1 MSTTPPQTPLAS
13 PPKRRLIAAAG
24 TVLVRTNKSGRQ
36 QVLLIHRPGYDDW
49 SLPKGKINA
58 DEYLAGC
65 AIRETLEETGVTAQ
79 LGLPLDRIGYPVGS
93 GYKTVTYWRATVLEK
108 RPHKADAEV
117 DGTRWLSVP
126 KALATVSYP
135 DEAALIEQAVG
146 LPLTVP
152 VLVVRHAKAMLRK
165 FWTGRDQARPIDSRG
180 RRQSKL
186 LVPLLRA
193 YGIRRAVSSSST
205 RCIQTL
211 RPFARAAGLEI
222 EGWATLSEEQS
233 KNTPGAVTTLMQ
245 RLVAETVAS
254 GTPMA
259 ICGHRPVL
267 PLMLESLGV
276 PSRPLQP
283 GAALVAHLDPTDGH
297 TVAVEFHK
305 PRI

>member
-1 MSTTPPQTPLAS
+1 MATTQG
-13 PPKRRLIAAAG
+13 RRITAAG
-24 TVLVRTNKSGRQ
+24 TVLVRTTKKGQQ

-58 DEYLAGC
+58 DEYLVGC
-65 AIRETLEETGVTAQ
+65 AARETLEETGVTPR

-93 GYKTVTYWRATVLEK
+93 GYKTVSYWRAEVVSK
-108 RPHKADAEV
+108 QPHKADAEV
-117 DGTRWLSVP
+117 DQTKWLSVSR
-126 KALATVSYP
+126 ALATVSYP
-135 DEAALIEQAVG
+135 DEAQLIEQAIG
-146 LPLTVP
+146 LPGTVP

-186 LVPLLRA
+186 LVPLLQA
-193 YGIRRAVSSSST
+193 YGVQRAVSSSSV
-205 RCIQTL
+205 RCMQTL
-211 RPFARAAGLEI
+211 KPFAKTASLEV

-233 KNTPGAVTTLMQ
+233 KTTPRAVTTLMQ
-245 RLVAETVAS
+245 RLVAETLES
-254 GTPMA
+254 GMPVA

-267 PLMLESLGV
+267 PLMFDALGV
-276 PSRPLQP
+276 PTRPLQP
-283 GAALVAHLDPTDGH
+283 GAVLVAHLDVTDGH